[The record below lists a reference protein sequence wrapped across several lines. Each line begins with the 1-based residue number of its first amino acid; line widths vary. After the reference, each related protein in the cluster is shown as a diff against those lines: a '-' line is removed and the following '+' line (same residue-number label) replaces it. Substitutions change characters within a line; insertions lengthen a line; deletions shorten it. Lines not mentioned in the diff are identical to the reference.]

1 MNISAKTKRGFLFI
15 ENSDY
20 QNAVKFFEEA
30 LNENPEDSYAYIGK
44 LLVELKINSMQELTN
59 ITIPLEN
66 NVNFKFA
73 MRFGDEKTK
82 ARLSE
87 IEKKI
92 LNNIETKVNSNKE
105 QIYNQ
110 ATNILNSSSSKED
123 ILKAIDIFE
132 SLGSDYKD
140 VSEKILLCKNKII
153 EFDYDSDLIKL
164 NSVYSM
170 PQCKAKQIGLEK
182 LKKEFSSFE
191 HYKDSAEIIDKI
203 NNQLSDISTELEKS
217 ESVKSPPQK
226 TIVKVIAV
234 ILVAAILSL
243 ASLLLANY
251 NKNRI
256 NNNFVALVKNQEYQ
270 EAFDYFDE
278 YYNVINNEY
287 FGQYI
292 KDLVD
297 SDNFSMLVNVYK
309 DSRNSVKPNIIKEI
323 KANIKEDQYQDY
335 YNSAFDLDD
344 TFTSKIYFLYEYL
357 SVLPEDFGDYEIIKE
372 IYDILDKNNS
382 FSTYEINYQTAE
394 ELVKYCRNFDLIN
407 SYFVSDFLSNNRWS
421 NGDEYINFKEDGH
434 CTYSLP
440 VPGNSYLY
448 DYYRLEDGKYILHE
462 ESNENYTLNV
472 FKFTFLTMDKIEVY
486 AYANAQTYILERN

>member
-20 QNAVKFFEEA
+20 QNADKFFEEA

-182 LKKEFSSFE
+182 LKKEFLSFE
-191 HYKDSAEIIDKI
+191 HYKDSDAVIDKI
-203 NNQLSDISTELEKS
+203 NNQLSDISIELEKS
-217 ESVKSPPQK
+217 EPVKSPPQK

-234 ILVAAILSL
+234 ILVAVILSL

-287 FGQYI
+287 FGLYI

-344 TFTSKIYFLYEYL
+344 TFT
-357 SVLPEDFGDYEIIKE
+357 
-372 IYDILDKNNS
+372 
-382 FSTYEINYQTAE
+382 
-394 ELVKYCRNFDLIN
+394 
-407 SYFVSDFLSNNRWS
+407 
-421 NGDEYINFKEDGH
+421 
-434 CTYSLP
+434 
-440 VPGNSYLY
+440 
-448 DYYRLEDGKYILHE
+448 
-462 ESNENYTLNV
+462 
-472 FKFTFLTMDKIEVY
+472 
-486 AYANAQTYILERN
+486 